1 MSAPHTSIKDVLY
14 EPPGPKAK
22 RKIAVA
28 TVISL
33 VLLAWLIY
41 SVVYQFYITE
51 QLAEEKWIFFTR
63 ATTWKFMGEGI
74 LGTLE
79 AAISAGILALAIGFV
94 LMLGRISKIKL
105 LRGIATVL
113 IEITRGVPTLLLIYF
128 VFLGFPKMG
137 IIVPAFFRVVLPV
150 AVSACG
156 LVAEVLRSGVNAV
169 PKGQTEAA
177 LSLGMREYKVFFK
190 IVLPQAL
197 RYVIPALIAEL
208 VIVVKDT
215 TFAYI
220 VNFPDLMQNSM
231 VLISNYDALVPVYLV
246 TAVIYI
252 LINFILNKISE
263 GIARKR
269 NSIGLFEVEEG
280 IN

>member
-1 MSAPHTSIKDVLY
+1 MSAPNTSIKDILY

-22 RKIAVA
+22 RKIYIA
-28 TVISL
+28 TAISL
-33 VLLAWLIY
+33 IFVLWFLYA
-41 SVVYQFYITE
+41 VVNQFYITG
-51 QLAEEKWIFFTR
+51 QLDEEKWFFFGR
-63 ATTWKFMGEGI
+63 ATTWKFLGEGI

-79 AAISAGILALAIGFV
+79 AALAAGVVALAIGFL
-94 LMLGRISKIKL
+94 LMLGRICKYKV
-105 LRGIATVL
+105 LRGIATTL

-128 VFLGFPKMG
+128 VYLGFPRLG
-137 IIVPAFFRVVLPV
+137 IIVPSFLRIVLPV

-156 LVAEVLRSGVNAV
+156 VVAEVLRSGVNAV
-169 PKGQTEAA
+169 PKGQKEAA
-177 LSLGMREYKVFFK
+177 LSLGMREYKVFLK
-190 IVLPQAL
+190 IILPQAL

-231 VLISNYDALVPVYLV
+231 VLISNYDSLVPVYLV
-246 TAVIYI
+246 VAVIYI
-252 LINFILNKISE
+252 IINYILNKISE
-263 GIARKR
+263 RFARKR

-280 IN
+280 VN